1 MSFHTAARPCAFTC
15 NVWFWSESE
24 ALECQTH
31 KSVNGVGCSL
41 YVLHSDRLYVA
52 LVFTQCRHR
61 PVSKLNRCP
70 EFHVRVFLH
79 FIQSTSSLMIY
90 SNEKYCSVCKCVLYN
105 LLQIVFLCG
114 SLMLHTPGI
123 ARCIMCIIR
132 NDFSPLLPS
141 YNFFVFPLSGRLL
154 YFNVFLHGRKKKRAE
169 HFVMSWMKPKTE
181 QTPAARFSSSSVA
194 SLAKL
199 SCFVCDSFFKERG
212 KFKMLSSFWRLK
224 VF

>member
-105 LLQIVFLCG
+105 LLRIVFLCG

-123 ARCIMCIIR
+123 ARCIMCKW
-132 NDFSPLLPS
+132 FLSFTAKLQ
-141 YNFFVFPLSGRLL
+141 FFCISSQWSSFIFQCISSWE
-154 YFNVFLHGRKKKRAE
+154 KKKKGLNILSCLEWSQRRSR
-169 HFVMSWMKPKTE
+169 HLLQGFLVPRSLPWPNCLV
-181 QTPAARFSSSSVA
+181 SSVILFLKREG
-194 SLAKL
+194 SLKCWA
-199 SCFVCDSFFKERG
+199 
-212 KFKMLSSFWRLK
+212 
-224 VF
+224 VFDA

>member
-52 LVFTQCRHR
+52 SVFTQCRHR

-123 ARCIMCIIR
+123 ARCIMCKW
-132 NDFSPLLPS
+132 FLSFTAKLQ
-141 YNFFVFPLSGRLL
+141 FFCISSQWSSFIFQCISSWE
-154 YFNVFLHGRKKKRAE
+154 KKKRAE

-224 VF
+224 VL